1 MIGQEGHTQLMF
13 RVLIGQFD
21 PPCFMFRIVIK
32 LGRFHS
38 SLGCSLLSGDR
49 VYDWSGGSYAV
60 NV

>member
-32 LGRFHS
+32 LGRFSFMFKGMIGIFRFHT
-38 SLGCSLLSGDR
+38 
-49 VYDWSGGSYAV
+49 
-60 NV
+60 